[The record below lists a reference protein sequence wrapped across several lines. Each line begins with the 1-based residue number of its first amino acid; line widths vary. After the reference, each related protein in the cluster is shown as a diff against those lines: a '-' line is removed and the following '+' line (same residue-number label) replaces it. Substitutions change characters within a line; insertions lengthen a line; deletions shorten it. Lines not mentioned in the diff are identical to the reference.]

1 MKLASSLNL
10 ANELSG
16 LSSKEA
22 SSADPV
28 NIDQRNNLLIQRLE
42 KQKEKTS
49 RLLQKSKAKHTEMI
63 LSPLF
68 QSYHFSNWALL
79 SLWFYFSFC
88 FVFCFVY
95 HLIPKNN
102 KYFYLFKLYLINFYL
117 LNNFLS
123 LIILKYEW
131 LNDKTKN
138 IIIVIFVMEFLSQIY
153 SIIKK

>member
-10 ANELSG
+10 ANESTG

-22 SSADPV
+22 SADSV

-68 QSYHFSNWALL
+68 QSYHFSN
-79 SLWFYFSFC
+79 
-88 FVFCFVY
+88 
-95 HLIPKNN
+95 
-102 KYFYLFKLYLINFYL
+102 
-117 LNNFLS
+117 
-123 LIILKYEW
+123 
-131 LNDKTKN
+131 
-138 IIIVIFVMEFLSQIY
+138 
-153 SIIKK
+153 